1 VEEKKQTQQRII
13 TTNKIVDVNNF
24 GILPENINRLF
35 EISTLMDINY
45 SFYRKGVNR
54 STSSFLECIIDAML
68 GQTKLSFVLSE
79 RKKLAEIARTT
90 GICRQE
96 LYDNTPEEIGE
107 NLSDLKTYMNPRLY
121 IHLLEKVY
129 KCNIMIFTQEN
140 ISGEMVLPRYLQ
152 AYLKQKT
159 NYPCVCILEH
169 MGSESDQAQ
178 YPQCELI
185 TQWDE
190 TLKKSF
196 YKFEVNSVIYN
207 SVLQVYNKLS
217 LTYKLDKQVT
227 LVDFPFPETM
237 IKGQEIDSYG
247 KCRKL
252 HISYQGKDACIF
264 LSPVMP
270 FATPEVYGKN
280 VAMNL
285 SDAMSFIEFVNMK
298 NVYQVVKSTTIE
310 ISGMVGNV
318 KVSIPIKD
326 TMIASNIRVSESNI
340 AYTPSVVST
349 LDMFNRNRKLAIY
362 LTEYI
367 FWSYSRFLYDNDT
380 ELMNDATIEM
390 FVSDNIL
397 IDNNFIYGNVSKTF
411 SLNSGVMKDNKIVV
425 HDNET
430 LKRLVYVLKLNI
442 QRQPE
447 KILLYHERLSI
458 ENYYNDISDFV
469 SHPTQVILYGP
480 ESVSKWVS
488 EKNLYYKLYHT
499 VNTTTLSPYFFKNKL
514 VDNTVFLAQNCD
526 TLEKAINVGKVWV
539 SEHFNIGMDAVADM
553 VPSFTLYSYKS
564 SYDIKK
570 YYVEGYNSNNLQI
583 IGYKLTTD
591 DTTKS
596 QFTVLLELE

>member
-1 VEEKKQTQQRII
+1 
-13 TTNKIVDVNNF
+13 
-24 GILPENINRLF
+24 
-35 EISTLMDINY
+35 
-45 SFYRKGVNR
+45 
-54 STSSFLECIIDAML
+54 
-68 GQTKLSFVLSE
+68 
-79 RKKLAEIARTT
+79 
-90 GICRQE
+90 
-96 LYDNTPEEIGE
+96 
-107 NLSDLKTYMNPRLY
+107 
-121 IHLLEKVY
+121 
-129 KCNIMIFTQEN
+129 
-140 ISGEMVLPRYLQ
+140 
-152 AYLKQKT
+152 
-159 NYPCVCILEH
+159 
-169 MGSESDQAQ
+169 
-178 YPQCELI
+178 
-185 TQWDE
+185 
-190 TLKKSF
+190 
-196 YKFEVNSVIYN
+196 
-207 SVLQVYNKLS
+207 
-217 LTYKLDKQVT
+217 
-227 LVDFPFPETM
+227 
-237 IKGQEIDSYG
+237 
-247 KCRKL
+247 
-252 HISYQGKDACIF
+252 
-264 LSPVMP
+264 
-270 FATPEVYGKN
+270 